1 MNISLLIE
9 RPCLESANGKEYLME
24 DYQAYKEV
32 YFHEYC
38 KKCEYR
44 KVSNDD
50 EPCNECLGEPVNWNT
65 HKPVKYKEKKK

>member
-1 MNISLLIE
+1 
-9 RPCLESANGKEYLME
+9 ME

-44 KVSNDD
+44 KVSNDE